1 VREMLVNSNNHTAE
15 TLLRILGEQSGRPGT
30 DAAGVG
36 FEKRVMD
43 HLGVPHDKMRVF
55 DGSGLAPSDRIEP
68 QTLAKLLALEARGPA
83 GDVYVRSLPR
93 VGLEGTVKHHDL
105 QTLHHGRIA
114 FAFIVND
121 TRANAD
127 VVYDE
132 EDRAL
137 DALTAF

>member
-1 VREMLVNSNNHTAE
+1 VNG
-15 TLLRILGEQSGRPGT
+15 L
-30 DAAGVG
+30 AGV
-36 FEKRVMD
+36 
-43 HLGVPHDKMRVF
+43 
-55 DGSGLAPSDRIEP
+55 
-68 QTLAKLLALEARGPA
+68 
-83 GDVYVRSLPR
+83 
-93 VGLEGTVKHHDL
+93 L